1 MPIEHEFDARRRLL
15 CVRMLGVVTDDD
27 VLDYAEAITADE
39 SRGPEYDELID
50 LRKLETPAASTDT
63 LRRVADIFRKYER
76 QPELVKV
83 AFIAASDA
91 AYGIARM
98 YQAFRAESSADM
110 RVFREA
116 DEARRWLG
124 LEPE

>member
-15 CVRMLGVVTDDD
+15 RVRMLGVVTDDD
-27 VLDYAEAITADE
+27 VLDYAEAITGDD

-50 LRKLETPAASTDT
+50 LRELETPAASTDT

-98 YQAFRAESSADM
+98 YQAFRAESAADM
-110 RVFREA
+110 RVFRHA
-116 DEARRWLG
+116 NEARRWLG